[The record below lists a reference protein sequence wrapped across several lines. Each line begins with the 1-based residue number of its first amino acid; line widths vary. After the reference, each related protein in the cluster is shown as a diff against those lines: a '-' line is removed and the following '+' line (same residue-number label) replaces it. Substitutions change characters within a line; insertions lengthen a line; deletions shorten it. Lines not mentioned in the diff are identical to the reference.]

1 MERMELAKLNG
12 QYDNDISIRKL
23 IERDGNKCYLCNNE
37 TTFEVNHTHNKY
49 PTIEHVIPIA
59 KGGTHSWDN
68 VKVAC
73 RECNIN
79 KGVLS
84 VEEFKNK
91 DITEEV
97 YKEEVVSKPFIEG
110 DLMSLREVAEMFNEM
125 TDKAIEKG
133 TVAYYCEKLD
143 IEFVRDSYNRK
154 YLTQDDIQKIRER
167 YYNNVSNS
175 DISTEDNKEDIVYLK
190 EYINTL
196 KDQLVSKD
204 RQIES
209 LISIVD
215 KLS

>member
-1 MERMELAKLNG
+1 
-12 QYDNDISIRKL
+12 
-23 IERDGNKCYLCNNE
+23 
-37 TTFEVNHTHNKY
+37 
-49 PTIEHVIPIA
+49 
-59 KGGTHSWDN
+59 
-68 VKVAC
+68 
-73 RECNIN
+73 
-79 KGVLS
+79 
-84 VEEFKNK
+84 
-91 DITEEV
+91 
-97 YKEEVVSKPFIEG
+97 
-110 DLMSLREVAEMFNEM
+110 M
-125 TDKAIEKG
+125 TDKTIEKG

-175 DISTEDNKEDIVYLK
+175 DISTEDNKEDIAYLK